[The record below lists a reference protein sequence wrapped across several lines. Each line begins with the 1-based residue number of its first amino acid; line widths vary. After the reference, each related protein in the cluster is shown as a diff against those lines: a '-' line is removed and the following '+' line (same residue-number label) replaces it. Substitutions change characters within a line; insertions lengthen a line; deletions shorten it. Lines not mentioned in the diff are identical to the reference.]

1 MTIRLDETEIRGHWT
16 SHAGK
21 VEADQT
27 CRRIE
32 QLIASCLREVSR
44 DVSGWD
50 VLYSDPSDG
59 RYWELIYPESHLH
72 GGGPPTLKHLTKATA
87 RKKYGVL

>member
-1 MTIRLDETEIRGHWT
+1 MTIRVEETEIRGRWT
-16 SHAGK
+16 TDAGK

-32 QLIASCLREVSR
+32 QLVAGYLREVGR
-44 DVSGWD
+44 DASGWD

-72 GGGPPTLKHLTKATA
+72 GGGPPTLRNLTEEEA
-87 RKKYGVL
+87 RKKYRVP